1 MLVHRRAYVRS
12 DGTVVRAATFTIKDR
27 GRPGRGPKLFTLKK
41 GGLGQYGYPEGGRKA
56 LDRAVSS
63 ESALTIF
70 RRLQALG
77 TLMKRTSPAKSA
89 KFLRN
94 RNWVR
99 SKYMGGCGC
108 K

>member
-1 MLVHRRAYVRS
+1 MRS
-12 DGTVVRAATFTIKDR
+12 DGTPVKAATFSIKNR
-27 GRPGRGPKLFTLKK
+27 GKPGRGPKLFTLKK
-41 GGLGQYGYPEGGRKA
+41 GGLSQYGYPEGGRGA
-56 LDRAVSS
+56 LARAVSA
-63 ESALTIF
+63 ESPLTIF

-77 TLMKRTSPAKSA
+77 ILMKRTEPNKS
-89 KFLRN
+89 KKYMRN